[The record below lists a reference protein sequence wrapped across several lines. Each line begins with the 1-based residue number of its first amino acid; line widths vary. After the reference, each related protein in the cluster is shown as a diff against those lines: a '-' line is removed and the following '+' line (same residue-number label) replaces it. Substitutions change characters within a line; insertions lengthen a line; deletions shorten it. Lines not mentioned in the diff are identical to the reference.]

1 MVEAGE
7 AESELLAQD
16 NTMKRTIHSEV
27 THMPDKRPTYQDNR
41 DLAGS
46 LVPVRNCF
54 RAANGASRREGCKEK
69 NDLRVCFLESGQLT
83 LHLKF
88 QASVSRRLLNS
99 VFGRQYVNAAPRPG
113 TKSPVLNSN
122 RPL

>member
-7 AESELLAQD
+7 AESELTRAGQHDEANYPLGSD
-16 NTMKRTIHSEV
+16 SH
-27 THMPDKRPTYQDNR
+27 DKRPTYQDNR